1 MSTYFELLKY
11 RENSIETCEKRGKNT
26 FTLRVNTLLKHI
38 EIRYLAMF
46 RIIRIFLTGPYLT
59 MTRK

>member
-11 RENSIETCEKRGKNT
+11 RENSIETCEKRGKST
-26 FTLRVNTLLKHI
+26 FTLRVLKHI